1 LKILIIGSSG
11 ILGYY
16 LFKELSKKYKV
27 YHTGLKKRL
36 YDLTLR
42 KNLKKIFN
50 KKFDVVINCSAITS
64 IEFAEKNKKITS
76 NINYKLV
83 KDILILNKN
92 KKNFYFINFSTD
104 HVYNYKKT
112 YKNTEENISFED
124 NYYTKSKIKVDKLIK
139 KFKFLSLR
147 INFFGKSFRGKG
159 TFTDWLFLKSQNK
172 EKIFLFEDQIFS
184 PLTLDTLSQII
195 KKIIVKKK
203 CGLFNLGSKNVISKK
218 SFALMFFKNLGV
230 TNVNYESVK
239 VNNFLKIKRS
249 NFMGM
254 NSKKFSKQ
262 FKIKLPSIKQ
272 EIKKAS
278 KEYL

>member
-1 LKILIIGSSG
+1 MKILIIGSSG
-11 ILGYY
+11 ILGYCLY
-16 LFKELSKKYKV
+16 KELSKKYKV

-42 KNLKKIFN
+42 KNLKKILN

-76 NINYKLV
+76 NINYKLIR
-83 KDILILNKN
+83 DILVLNEK

-104 HVYNYKKT
+104 HVYNCKKN
-112 YKNTEENISFED
+112 YKNTEENISFKG
-124 NYYTKSKIKVDKLIK
+124 NYYTKSKIRVDALTQ

-147 INFFGKSFRGKG
+147 VNFFGKSFRGKG
-159 TFTDWLFLKSQNK
+159 TFSDWLFLKSQNK
-172 EKIFLFEDQIFS
+172 EKMFLFDDQIFS

-195 KKIIVKKK
+195 KKIIVKKRY
-203 CGLFNLGSKNVISKK
+203 GLFNLGSKDSISKK
-218 SFALMFFKNLGV
+218 SFALMFLKNLGIK
-230 TNVNYESVK
+230 NINYESVK

-262 FKIKLPSIKQ
+262 FKIKLPSIKN